1 MKLNKKGWGFKMM
14 LFLMGLLIFAL
25 LIAVYFIYEFYNEMN
40 LASRII
46 VKVVDILWRKTWLFG

>member
-25 LIAVYFIYEFYNEMN
+25 LIAIYFIYKFYSEIDT
-40 LASRII
+40 LSRII
-46 VKVVDILWRKTWLFG
+46 KAVEIL

>member
-25 LIAVYFIYEFYNEMN
+25 LIAVYFIYKFYNEMN
-40 LASRII
+40 LATGII
-46 VKVVDILWRKTWLFG
+46 VKVVDIL

>member
-25 LIAVYFIYEFYNEMN
+25 LIAIYFIYKFYIEIGS
-40 LASRII
+40 LSGII
-46 VKVVDILWRKTWLFG
+46 VKVVSNL